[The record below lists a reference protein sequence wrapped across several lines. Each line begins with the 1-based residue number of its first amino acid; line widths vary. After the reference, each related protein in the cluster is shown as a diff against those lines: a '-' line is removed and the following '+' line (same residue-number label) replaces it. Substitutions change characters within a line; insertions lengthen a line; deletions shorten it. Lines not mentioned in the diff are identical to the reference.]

1 MLDLLIPTMSE
12 STNYNSTVHSF
23 YLAFFGRPADPAGLK
38 FWSEHLGSVNG
49 DLGVIAASFAN
60 SDEAKTRFGD
70 DTPAERIVQ
79 IYEQLFNRGPEPA
92 GLVFWTNAVAQGHVS
107 LAEVAIS
114 ILEGAQGT
122 DADLALLREQAVADF
137 TARVE
142 ASGSDYDGYAAI
154 EAARVLVRAV
164 TPGVSTDDIAKAVE
178 AAVAFTDIASTN
190 PAVVDAIATG
200 STLLGLFDTQRGL
213 ADPVTLVQALA
224 DVAEAAAGNPA
235 TLESLLRGGGM
246 AKVLEVM
253 PARASLQDVVDA
265 LAEGGLPAAIDVV
278 YPPRPTTPPPAAG
291 VKFTFEGVTHDA
303 YDRVPDDNVT
313 SERVVDVEFSFTGA
327 LKSGEKFQYSVDGGE
342 HWHDITP
349 VGKRLT
355 IPEINLADGDLVDGG
370 GDKRM
375 ALLSI
380 DGDYVT
386 TVQVRVANASNGTVT
401 STQEK
406 ITWDQTPPDGYLE
419 FVRIEG
425 GQDGDQATGDN
436 VADVTF
442 SVDYLD
448 GYVQWRFKGDDKWVD
463 VGKVDNS
470 GNFTLRD
477 IDLAEDDQT
486 IELRVIDAAGNVG
499 HEEEWTIDGPAGN
512 VLKITPM
519 ADGLQIESPI
529 SGMIELDGIPVASTA
544 QGGGVL
550 AGVPV
555 MVGEQLAEVEGTFT
569 VTPTTGTALGDAT
582 GTVYTLG
589 TSAGESIKGENLWG
603 FGGADTLTGTYGDDI
618 LVGGDG
624 DDTIHSKGGVDTIL
638 GGAGADTIFLE
649 VDDEGSR
656 LGFGEGDTLT
666 GQFIDGGKIGGMDR
680 IVGAEAGDQFFIED
694 FPRFIVPTIGDDYL
708 TSTTIGQLSVVRGS
722 LSSGHFWADSQGESY
737 VMQWADGKN
746 INSILLSDYD
756 GAAIDLEFSSQ
767 NGFVTLADRPV
778 PSMHTTTDFKFG
790 AETSYIFL
798 NGNPDNVTS
807 LSNAAGF
814 VLNDLV
820 AATDVTDTYTV
831 GVDFGV
837 QADGS
842 LRLGSVLKAGVY
854 EMSWDAD
861 TFATDSGGFS
871 AGQQK
876 FAGGADGLIVQ
887 QGFGYKSEIVLS
899 NPNSDYHT
907 DTSGRV
913 YRADATAATL
923 VTGLNHDV
931 VLAGGGKVTLQYQKL
946 AGSAQDLVIGFGGD
960 DQVQFAMTAMVT
972 INRNFGMTIDWA
984 QGTDSNGRVV
994 ATHLHEGAFI
1004 ETDGLIANN
1013 ELDMAGSDTLATL
1026 NTHLDISA
1034 LADDEGLLILAH
1046 DKDGSGGA
1054 LMYFVD
1060 ADNSGDIGAG
1070 EVELIAMFADG
1081 VPDMEQVILVGF
1093 G

>member
-1 MLDLLIPTMSE
+1 MSE
-12 STNYNSTVHSF
+12 STNYHSTVHSF

-60 SDEAKTRFGD
+60 SEEAKTRFGD

-164 TPGVSTDDIAKAVE
+164 TPGASTDDIAKAVQ

-303 YDRVPDDNVT
+303 YDRAPDDNVT

-499 HEEEWTIDGPAGN
+499 HDGEWIIDGPAGARLD
-512 VLKITPM
+512 VMPFLH
-519 ADGLQIESPI
+519 GLQIESPV
-529 SGMIELDGIPVASTA
+529 DGKAKL
-544 QGGGVL
+544 GGVVVDTDHPSMDVV
-550 AGVPV
+550 AGEELLL
-555 MVGEQLAEVEGTFT
+555 GEQGQLTVGTLT
-569 VTPTTGTALGDAT
+569 VTPAAGGNELADESGLT
-582 GTVYTLG
+582 YTLG
-589 TSAGESIKGENLWG
+589 TAAGEEITGNYVWG
-603 FGGADTLTGTYGDDI
+603 FGGNDTIDGTAGDDF
-618 LVGGDG
+618 LMGGDG
-624 DDTIHSKGGVDTIL
+624 NDTIVSNGGEDRIA
-638 GGAGADTIFLE
+638 GGAGADTIDIGGPDNVMLGYLGNDTLVGEFKDNTPHAHLDLITGAKE
-649 VDDEGSR
+649 GDSIHLVD
-656 LGFGEGDTLT
+656 GFGEDT
-666 GQFIDGGKIGGMDR
+666 
-680 IVGAEAGDQFFIED
+680 
-694 FPRFIVPTIGDDYL
+694 PTISYDYL
-708 TSTTIGQLSVVRGS
+708 TSDAMGQVALVRG
-722 LSSGHFWADSQGESY
+722 LIGPNNFVASSDGNDY
-737 VMQWADGKN
+737 MVQWTDENG
-746 INSILLSDYD
+746 INSIMLQ
-756 GAAIDLEFSSQ
+756 GFGGGDLDLKVNRSERS
-767 NGFVTLADRPV
+767 VTLVTKPV
-778 PSMHTTTDFKFG
+778 VAQFD
-790 AETSYIFL
+790 YIEY
-798 NGNPDNVTS
+798 
-807 LSNAAGF
+807 A
-814 VLNDLV
+814 
-820 AATDVTDTYTV
+820 
-831 GVDFGV
+831 FGV
-837 QADGS
+837 ESSAFSLIGSVADVVRADTPNGLLDDSGFSLRDMVTGS
-842 LRLGSVLKAGVY
+842 LVTGDYTGLGFRVNNDGTLQLAGPLKAGAY
-854 EMSWDAD
+854 EIEWTEG
-861 TFATDSGGFS
+861 TFATSTGVFGAGGE
-871 AGQQK
+871 K
-876 FAGGADGLIVQ
+876 FAGGAAVNIVQ
-887 QGFGYKSEIVLS
+887 DGFWYKTEVDLDGQTYDGTDEGARYMFVAGNQPTKLIT
-899 NPNSDYHT
+899 NDYN
-907 DTSGRV
+907 
-913 YRADATAATL
+913 DA
-923 VTGLNHDV
+923 
-931 VLAGGGKVTLQYQKL
+931 VLATDGTVHL
-946 AGSAQDLVIGFGGD
+946 AYLGFSTQGQDLIIGFGPDDTVTFEGMAAFDVDKNMSGD
-960 DQVQFAMTAMVT
+960 
-972 INRNFGMTIDWA
+972 IDWLSGSGQLA
-984 QGTDSNGRVV
+984 PTS
-994 ATHLHEGAFI
+994 ATEAVHFV
-1004 ETDGLIANN
+1004 TDGPIVSSQ
-1013 ELDMAGSDTLATL
+1013 LDSDLTPTIHTLRSHI
-1026 NTHLDISA
+1026 NVSA
-1034 LADDEGLLILAH
+1034 LAQDDQLLILAH
-1046 DKDGSGGA
+1046 NADSTGAALFHFINLDGDDEINHGELQLIGIFTNGA
-1054 LMYFVD
+1054 PEMSQIL
-1060 ADNSGDIGAG
+1060 AG
-1070 EVELIAMFADG
+1070 PIV
-1081 VPDMEQVILVGF
+1081 
-1093 G
+1093 